1 MAARVALDG
10 SLAVRLPGASPAAEL
25 ARRFGRPLSA
35 TSANLPGAPPATRS
49 AAVES
54 AFASAVANGTLLV
67 LSGESPGGAP
77 STVVRVSESDY
88 AVARAGAVPPSQL
101 DEIARARDAAC
112 LTRCIAGASS
122 SAAGSARWRIMA
134 RVINFNAGPAALPL
148 GALERAQKELLDISG
163 SGMSVMEHSHRGKVY
178 EAIHDEAIALLKEL
192 MAIPDNYDILFLQGG
207 ASQQFAVVPMNL
219 LPQGKSA
226 DYIQTGAWSQK
237 ALQRSQGAGHRARCR
252 HTEKDK
258 KFCRVPEAER
268 ARAGSERGLRAHHQ
282 QQHHLRH
289 AVA

>member
-1 MAARVALDG
+1 MPSDIEAALAQLAAGKVVAAATESYFGLLADIDNPIAVEALFALKPRGADKGVPTILPSRAAWSALVAGEIPRLAQAFADACWPGGLSIALPAAPRVVARVALDG

-101 DEIARARDAAC
+101 DEIARSR
-112 LTRCIAGASS
+112 
-122 SAAGSARWRIMA
+122 MQ
-134 RVINFNAGPAALPL
+134 
-148 GALERAQKELLDISG
+148 RA
-163 SGMSVMEHSHRGKVY
+163 
-178 EAIHDEAIALLKEL
+178 
-192 MAIPDNYDILFLQGG
+192 
-207 ASQQFAVVPMNL
+207 
-219 LPQGKSA
+219 
-226 DYIQTGAWSQK
+226 
-237 ALQRSQGAGHRARCR
+237 
-252 HTEKDK
+252 
-258 KFCRVPEAER
+258 
-268 ARAGSERGLRAHHQ
+268 
-282 QQHHLRH
+282 
-289 AVA
+289 